1 MINYNLQV
9 PYSVND
15 GLQQHLPTD
24 VVVQMNEDLEH
35 VNLDVVLSTLN
46 DFIETHVRNINEAD
60 HRMEWT

>member
-1 MINYNLQV
+1 MHYRVDACFQK
-9 PYSVND
+9 
-15 GLQQHLPTD
+15 QLPKD
-24 VVVQMNEDLEH
+24 VVIQMNEDLEH